1 MHMLNNLGSVPGRP
15 IMHGSVWVD
24 FCLTELFPVK
34 LYFYVCLKP
43 AAAHVTQTVGTL
55 CAIPRTV
62 NEAIAET
69 VEQMTCKYLQ

>member
-1 MHMLNNLGSVPGRP
+1 
-15 IMHGSVWVD
+15 MHGSVWVD

-34 LYFYVCLKP
+34 LYFYSVLKASCCTCDTDSRHSVCN
-43 AAAHVTQTVGTL
+43 
-55 CAIPRTV
+55 PRTV